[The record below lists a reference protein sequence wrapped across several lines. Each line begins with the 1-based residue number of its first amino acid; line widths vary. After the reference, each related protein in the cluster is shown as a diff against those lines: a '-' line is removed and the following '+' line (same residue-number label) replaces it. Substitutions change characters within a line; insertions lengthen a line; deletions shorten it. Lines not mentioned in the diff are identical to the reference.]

1 MDNFQKYSR
10 LMLLLV
16 GGFLGFILFIALLI
30 FIFRLLSITMIH
42 IPGFDLLYQYV
53 IIIIPYTIFFAAYY
67 YLYNKIG
74 FSKSKISRTIAKL
87 LLAAGCI
94 ICIISL
100 ILSTALFFHVKSY
113 WLKIFEEY
121 SHYSLIVQI
130 AILFVSAGV
139 LASGDA
145 KEKDW
150 MERGTN
156 AN

>member
-16 GGFLGFILFIALLI
+16 GGFFGFILFIALLI
-30 FIFRLLSITMIH
+30 FVLRLLSITMIH

-53 IIIIPYTIFFAAYY
+53 IIIIPYAIFFAAYY
-67 YLYNKIG
+67 YLYNKIR
-74 FSKSKISRTIAKL
+74 FSKSKISRSIAKL
-87 LLAAGCI
+87 LLAMGCI
-94 ICIISL
+94 ICITSL
-100 ILSTALFFHVKSY
+100 ILSTVLFLHVKSS
-113 WLKIFEEY
+113 WLKTYEEY

-130 AILFVSAGV
+130 AILFISAGV

-156 AN
+156 AS